1 MEAVRV
7 YADVNGLSPEAY
19 EEIRASMPFDQ
30 AVYKDRVLAVDF
42 EGHYID
48 VEPFLNDVARLI
60 DADGWG
66 KLDYIDQIDYALT
79 RYVIKKGEWKAKDV
93 LVDNVVEKVHQ
104 ESGV

>member
-7 YADVNGLSPEAY
+7 YADIHGLSPEAC
-19 EEIRASMPFDQ
+19 EEIRAKMPFNQ
-30 AVYKDRVLAVDF
+30 SVYRERVLSVDF

-48 VEPFLNDVARLI
+48 VEPFLEDCARLI

-66 KLDYIDQIDYALT
+66 KLDFIDQIDYALT
-79 RYVIKKGEWKAKDV
+79 RYVIRKGEWKAKDV

>member
-1 MEAVRV
+1 M
-7 YADVNGLSPEAY
+7 
-19 EEIRASMPFDQ
+19 
-30 AVYKDRVLAVDF
+30 
-42 EGHYID
+42 
-48 VEPFLNDVARLI
+48 

>member
-7 YADVNGLSPEAY
+7 YADIHGLSPEAY
-19 EEIRASMPFDQ
+19 EEIRHSMPFDQ
-30 AVYKDRVLAVDF
+30 VVYKDRILAVDF

-48 VEPFLNDVARLI
+48 VEPFLDDIARLM

-79 RYVIKKGEWKAKDV
+79 RYVIKKGEWKAKAV
-93 LVDNVVEKVHQ
+93 LVDNVME
-104 ESGV
+104 GMN

>member
-7 YADVNGLSPEAY
+7 YADIHGLSPEASD
-19 EEIRASMPFDQ
+19 EIRRSMPFDQ
-30 AVYKDRVLAVDF
+30 AKYADRTLSVDY
-42 EGHYID
+42 EGCYID
-48 VEPFLNDVARLI
+48 VEAFLDDCARLL

-66 KLDYIDQIDYALT
+66 KLDFIDQIDYRLT

-104 ESGV
+104 EAGV